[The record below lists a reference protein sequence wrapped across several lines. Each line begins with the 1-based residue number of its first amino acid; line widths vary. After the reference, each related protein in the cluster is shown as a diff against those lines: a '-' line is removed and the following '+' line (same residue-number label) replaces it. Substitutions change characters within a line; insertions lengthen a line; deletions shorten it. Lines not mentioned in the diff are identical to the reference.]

1 MVVMSSWLAC
11 HCGSVTRV
19 RNSDGVRTLTAAIE
33 VLGVDKSFQRGTRVL
48 KDVRLSIATGEMVA
62 LIGASGSGKS
72 TLIRAIAGLVNVDN
86 PTRREDAKSAGRI
99 RILNETMQEGGRV
112 CGAASKLRA
121 RVGIVFQQFNL
132 VPRLSVLTNVCLGF
146 LGQVSGWR
154 GSLARFSLGEQRRA
168 MQALDRVGIAEHALK
183 RGSELSGGQQQRAAI
198 ARTLVQGAN
207 VLIADEPIA
216 SLDPSSARRVMD
228 ILAKLNRED
237 GTTVLVSL
245 HQVEYALAYCPRT
258 VALRDGRVVYDG
270 PSSALT
276 PAFLSELYGAE
287 SEELFL
293 PAASAAQ
300 AQSANGATLPIRREQ
315 PVWAPSGAVAVG
327 A

>member
-1 MVVMSSWLAC
+1 MA
-11 HCGSVTRV
+11 T
-19 RNSDGVRTLTAAIE
+19 AIE
-33 VLGVDKSFQRGTRVL
+33 VLGVDKSFQGAARVL

-72 TLIRAIAGLVNVDN
+72 TLIRAIAGLVNIDR
-86 PTRREDAKSAGRI
+86 PGRRENGKSAGRI
-99 RILNETMQEGGRV
+99 RVLNETMQEDGRI

-121 RVGIVFQQFNL
+121 RVGVVFQQFNL

-154 GSLARFSLGEQRRA
+154 GSLARFSIGEQRRA
-168 MQALDRVGIAEHALK
+168 MQALARVGIAEHALK

-258 VALRDGRVVYDG
+258 VALDRKSVV
-270 PSSALT
+270 
-276 PAFLSELYGAE
+276 
-287 SEELFL
+287 
-293 PAASAAQ
+293 
-300 AQSANGATLPIRREQ
+300 
-315 PVWAPSGAVAVG
+315 
-327 A
+327 